1 VIRRADISHIEL
13 LHDTVFGN
21 DIDTPLAQSI
31 DELAERCRVDVDR
44 LDIGVRRLVNP
55 HRYHVSLTSKL
66 YELRKT
72 LVADAQV

>member
-1 VIRRADISHIEL
+1 
-13 LHDTVFGN
+13 
-21 DIDTPLAQSI
+21 
-31 DELAERCRVDVDR
+31 
-44 LDIGVRRLVNP
+44 VRRLVNP